1 MDFGFSRVQEMLRK
15 SVRDFA
21 KEEILP
27 RAVKLDE
34 EGKFP
39 RDIIKRIAD
48 QGLIGMIIPQEYGG
62 AMAGHLARMISIEEI
77 SRACASLGLFLQAT
91 PLGLWAI
98 LRFGTEEQKKKY
110 IPAVVR
116 GEKIMCMAATESTG
130 GSDPLSIQTRA
141 KLEGDEYLVN
151 GRKCFITNGGVA
163 DLCVFSAKTGEG
175 VKGLSA
181 FIVEKGTDGFEI
193 GRVEKTVGY
202 RSMVIAELVFTG
214 CKIPKQ
220 NLIAAEGDGL
230 RIVMTAISEVGR
242 LGNTAVSLGIAE
254 AAYEATTKFAKERV
268 LYGKPI
274 SELEAIQFTLAEMDM
289 KIEAS
294 RLLAYNA
301 AWLLDQGRSGR
312 EIEKEIARAKIYSS
326 EIAREVAI
334 KAVQVHGA
342 YGTLPEYHVIRYL
355 RDALDGIAAAG
366 TNEIQRVI
374 LGRAITK

>member
-175 VKGLSA
+175 VKVLVPLSSKKA
-181 FIVEKGTDGFEI
+181 
-193 GRVEKTVGY
+193 
-202 RSMVIAELVFTG
+202 L
-214 CKIPKQ
+214 
-220 NLIAAEGDGL
+220 
-230 RIVMTAISEVGR
+230 
-242 LGNTAVSLGIAE
+242 
-254 AAYEATTKFAKERV
+254 
-268 LYGKPI
+268 
-274 SELEAIQFTLAEMDM
+274 MDS
-289 KIEAS
+289 K
-294 RLLAYNA
+294 
-301 AWLLDQGRSGR
+301 
-312 EIEKEIARAKIYSS
+312 
-326 EIAREVAI
+326 
-334 KAVQVHGA
+334 
-342 YGTLPEYHVIRYL
+342 
-355 RDALDGIAAAG
+355 
-366 TNEIQRVI
+366 
-374 LGRAITK
+374 

>member
-1 MDFGFSRVQEMLRK
+1 
-15 SVRDFA
+15 
-21 KEEILP
+21 
-27 RAVKLDE
+27 
-34 EGKFP
+34 
-39 RDIIKRIAD
+39 
-48 QGLIGMIIPQEYGG
+48 
-62 AMAGHLARMISIEEI
+62 
-77 SRACASLGLFLQAT
+77 
-91 PLGLWAI
+91 
-98 LRFGTEEQKKKY
+98 
-110 IPAVVR
+110 
-116 GEKIMCMAATESTG
+116 
-130 GSDPLSIQTRA
+130 
-141 KLEGDEYLVN
+141 
-151 GRKCFITNGGVA
+151 
-163 DLCVFSAKTGEG
+163 
-175 VKGLSA
+175 
-181 FIVEKGTDGFEI
+181 
-193 GRVEKTVGY
+193 
-202 RSMVIAELVFTG
+202 MVIAELVFTG